1 MDFLKLARERY
12 SVRKFKSQQVE
23 QEKIDKILKA
33 IQLAPTAKNSQAF
46 KVFLFSSKQA
56 KQKLDD
62 LIIFPFM
69 KEAPLAIAI
78 GAFKTTGYLR
88 KFDNKSY
95 NQVDASIAATH
106 MILEIAALGL
116 GTTWLGH
123 FDDKLVKN
131 AFPELNDYDLVGIFP
146 IGYPADD
153 AKPSEMHSQRK
164 SIDKLLVKI

>member
-1 MDFLKLARERY
+1 MDFLKLASERY
-12 SVRKFKSQQVE
+12 SVRKFKNQPIE
-23 QEKIDKILKA
+23 QEKVDKILKA

-46 KVFLFSSKQA
+46 KIFMFSSKQA
-56 KQKLDD
+56 KQKLDN

-78 GAFKTTGYLR
+78 GAYKQNGYLR
-88 KFDNKSY
+88 KFDNKSF

-106 MILEIAALGL
+106 MILEIASLGL

-123 FDDKLVKN
+123 FDDKLLKKN
-131 AFPELNDYDLVGIFP
+131 FPELNDYDLVGFFP

>member
-1 MDFLKLARERY
+1 MDFLKLAKERY
-12 SVRKFKSQQVE
+12 SVRKFKDQKIE
-23 QEKIDKILKA
+23 QEKIDKLLEA

-46 KVFLFSSKQA
+46 KVFIFESKQA

-69 KEAPLAIAI
+69 KQAPLAIAI
-78 GAFKTTGYLR
+78 GACKDPGYSR
-88 KFDNKSY
+88 KFDHKSF

-106 MILEIAALGL
+106 MMFEITCLGL

-123 FDDKLVKN
+123 FDEKLLQDN
-131 AFPELNDYDLVGIFP
+131 FPELKDYDIVGVFP

-153 AKPSEMHSQRK
+153 AQPSEMHFQRK
-164 SIDKLLVKI
+164 TIDKLLIKL